1 MAIKYKKFEPTEY
14 VMKIKKGK
22 IIQQGL
28 GETVSSFV

>member
-22 IIQQGL
+22 VIQQGL
-28 GETVSSFV
+28 GLSFFTTP